1 MEILDL
7 LIVALMAVLKVLLVA
22 GVGLFLST
30 DHIKLLGPNTTRDL
44 NKLGFF
50 VFNPAYMLS
59 SLSETVTVKSLVTL
73 WFIPVNILVSL
84 IIGSSL
90 ELILIKLTRTPPHF
104 YSLVVSC
111 CSSGTLGNYL
121 FLLVIAPAVCEMSNS
136 PFGDSSACSS
146 DGETCALL
154 SMALGGIYVWTY
166 VCAIMAR
173 FANAEINLKMV
184 FNPTTIAAVVG
195 LIIRIV
201 PPIRKAMIGDNA
213 LLRLIDNSASLLGE
227 AAIPSII
234 LLLGANLRRGLKGS
248 GVSPLLVVRILA
260 VRYILLKWAHA
271 CVIQISRKHVE

>member
-1 MEILDL
+1 MEPLC
-7 LIVALMAVLKVLLVA
+7 IVSFLVLCFANTCVL
-22 GVGLFLST
+22 
-30 DHIKLLGPNTTRDL
+30 R
-44 NKLGFF
+44 
-50 VFNPAYMLS
+50 
-59 SLSETVTVKSLVTL
+59 

-90 ELILIKLTRTPPHF
+90 ALILIKLTRTPPHL

-111 CSSGTLGNYL
+111 CSSGNYL

-146 DGETCALL
+146 DGETYALL
-154 SMALGGIYVWTY
+154 SMAMFL
-166 VCAIMAR
+166 
-173 FANAEINLKMV
+173 AEINLKMV

-260 VRYILLKWAHA
+260 VRYTLLKWAHA
-271 CVIQISRKHVE
+271 CTISQLLEIGVSESSYILLWTYVVASISVTLWTAFYMWLLT

>member
-1 MEILDL
+1 MEPLC
-7 LIVALMAVLKVLLVA
+7 IVSFLVLYFANTCVL
-22 GVGLFLST
+22 
-30 DHIKLLGPNTTRDL
+30 R
-44 NKLGFF
+44 
-50 VFNPAYMLS
+50 
-59 SLSETVTVKSLVTL
+59 

-111 CSSGTLGNYL
+111 CSSGNYL

-154 SMALGGIYVWTY
+154 SMTGGIYVWTY

-271 CVIQISRKHVE
+271 YTISQLLEIGVSESSYILLWTYVVASISVTLWTAFYMWLLT